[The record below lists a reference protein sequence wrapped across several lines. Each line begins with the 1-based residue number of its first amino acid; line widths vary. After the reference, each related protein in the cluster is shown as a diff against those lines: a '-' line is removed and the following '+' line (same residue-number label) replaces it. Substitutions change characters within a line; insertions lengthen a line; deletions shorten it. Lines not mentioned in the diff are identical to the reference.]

1 MGESRVTV
9 VIVNYRS
16 GDDLAHCLPGVL
28 AAGEALSRIVV
39 FDNASGDESI
49 DHADTLA
56 LTDDRLEV
64 VRSESNLGLAGAV
77 NEILPGVTTEYLA
90 VLNPDSTPLEG
101 WLEPL
106 VDYLDGHPD
115 AAVACPLVLM
125 EGLGEVNS
133 AGQHVHVTGLGFNRL
148 LHARPDS
155 IPRQPHPVGG
165 LHGVAFL
172 IRTEILRELG
182 GWDSTGFLYHED
194 VALSWDVLL
203 DGHDIVCVPESRVL
217 HDYHLTMYPEKLYL
231 LERNRWALLLSHL
244 RWRRLVIIAPVLAL
258 TELMVWGLCIVRG
271 KGFISAKTSA
281 YAWVRDHRREIA
293 DWRRRVFSR
302 PIYDDFRLRRGTRW
316 SYPLLQLGILGGE
329 RGESTRRPPGGL
341 PCS

>member
-1 MGESRVTV
+1 VGDSRVTV

-16 GDDLAHCLPGVL
+16 GDDLAHCLSGVL
-28 AAGEALSRIVV
+28 ATGEALSRVVV
-39 FDNASGDESI
+39 FDNASGDGSI
-49 DHADTLA
+49 DHAEGLA
-56 LTDDRLEV
+56 PTDDRLEV
-64 VRSESNLGLAGAV
+64 VRSESNLGLAAAV
-77 NEILPGVTTEYLA
+77 NEVLPGVTTEYLA
-90 VLNPDSTPLEG
+90 VLNPDSTPLDG

-106 VDYLDGHPD
+106 VDYLDTHAD

-125 EGLGEVNS
+125 EGRGEVNS

-155 IPRQPHPVGG
+155 IPKQPHPVGG

-172 IRTEILRELG
+172 IRTELLRELG

-244 RWRRLVIIAPVLAL
+244 RWRRLVIMAPVLAL
-258 TELMVWGLCIVRG
+258 TELMVWGLCLVRG
-271 KGFISAKTSA
+271 RGFISAKTSA

-293 DWRRRVFSR
+293 EWRRRVFSR
-302 PIYDDFRLRRGTRW
+302 AIYDDSRLRQGTRW

-341 PCS
+341 PRS

>member
-28 AAGEALSRIVV
+28 AAGEALGRVVV

-64 VRSESNLGLAGAV
+64 VRSKSNLGLAGAV
-77 NEILPGVTTEYLA
+77 NEVLPGITTEYLA
-90 VLNPDSTPLEG
+90 LLNPDSTPLDG

-106 VDYLDGHPD
+106 VDHLDSHPD

-125 EGLGEVNS
+125 EGRDEVNS

-155 IPRQPHPVGG
+155 IPRHPHPVGG

-172 IRTEILRELG
+172 IRTQLLRELG

-244 RWRRLVIIAPVLAL
+244 RWRRLVFIAPVLAL
-258 TELMVWGLCIVRG
+258 TELMVWGLCLVRG
-271 KGFISAKTSA
+271 RGFISAKTSA

-302 PIYDDFRLRRGTRW
+302 PIYDDSRLRRGTRW

-341 PCS
+341 PRS

>member
-28 AAGEALSRIVV
+28 AAGEALRRVVV

-56 LTDDRLEV
+56 MTDDRLEV

-77 NEILPGVTTEYLA
+77 NEILPGITTEYLA
-90 VLNPDSTPLEG
+90 VLNPDSTPLNG

-106 VDYLDGHPD
+106 VDHLDSHPE

-125 EGLGEVNS
+125 EGRDEVNS

-155 IPRQPHPVGG
+155 ISRQPHPVGG

-172 IRTEILRELG
+172 IRSEILRELG

-271 KGFISAKTSA
+271 RGFVSAKTSA

-302 PIYDDFRLRRGTRW
+302 PIYDDSRLRLGTRW
-316 SYPLLQLGILGGE
+316 SYPLLQLGILGVE
-329 RGESTRRPPGGL
+329 RGESTRVPPGGL
-341 PCS
+341 PRT